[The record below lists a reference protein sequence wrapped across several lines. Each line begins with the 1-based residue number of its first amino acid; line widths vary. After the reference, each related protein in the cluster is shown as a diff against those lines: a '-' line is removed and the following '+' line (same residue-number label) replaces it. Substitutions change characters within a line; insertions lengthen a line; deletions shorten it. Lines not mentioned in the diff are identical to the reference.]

1 MISIRTNANQF
12 QGRAASIVAKAK
24 NPRAVLLGMGR
35 EGANLLKNHF
45 RQKDR
50 TDINKLNPSRRE
62 HYWLGVSRAVQSPVV
77 PSPTRVE
84 IDINHPSI
92 AQKVF
97 GGPIVAKRV
106 RNLSIP
112 ESPEAYGRT
121 PATFEKETGLKLFVL
136 KTGPQQTLVLAALRG
151 PSGSGHPGQF
161 EIEYLLTP
169 RVNQKPDPTALPE
182 EGKFADGVIERG
194 QKILDREVEEI

>member
-1 MISIRTNANQF
+1 MISIRTTGIEQ
-12 QGRAASIVAKAK
+12 RAATIVAKAK

-35 EGANLLKNHF
+35 EGANVLKNHF

-50 TDINKLNPSRRE
+50 TDINRLNPNRRE
-62 HYWLGVSRAVQSPVV
+62 HYWLGVSRGVQSPVV
-77 PSPTRVE
+77 PTPTRVE

-121 PATFEKETGLKLFVL
+121 PATFERETGLKLVVL
-136 KTGPQQTLVLAALRG
+136 KTGPKQTLVLAALRG
-151 PSGSGHPGQF
+151 AGQF

-169 RVNQKPDPTALPE
+169 RVNQKPDPTALPD
-182 EGKFADGVIERG
+182 EGKFADAVIERG
-194 QKILDREVEEI
+194 QKVLDRQNAEENQ